1 MADLLAQADAIRE
14 AAAAQ
19 VERLRSRK
27 ELSPEA
33 KRSAIAKIHLGQ
45 KTQLA
50 ALQDKANQDI
60 AAGRRA
66 AMTTAF
72 GIDDISGDATSRIA
86 AAVSYRDA
94 QDRVANLKTP
104 SEALQLLQR
113 AEGTG
118 DELLARAVAQRA
130 YDQRLSDPSW
140 GEALDQYL
148 STRPTAAQAVSDLLA
163 ADRSPNARQLFAFV
177 APPPPEV
184 SGLADHQLAQLAS
197 DPSFSGVGA

>member
-14 AAAAQ
+14 AAATRVQ
-19 VERLRSRK
+19 RIRDRK
-27 ELSPEA
+27 ELSAEA

-72 GIDDISGDATSRIA
+72 GIDDIAGDATSRLT

-94 QDRVANLKTP
+94 QDRVANLQSPT
-104 SEALQLLQR
+104 EALQVLNR
-113 AEGTG
+113 AEGSG

-130 YDQRLSDPSW
+130 YEQRRTDPSW
-140 GEALDQYL
+140 QQALDEYL
-148 STRPTAAQAVSDLLA
+148 APRPKAQQAVADLLA
-163 ADRSPNARQLFAFV
+163 ADRPVNARGLFAFV

-184 SGLADHQLAQLAS
+184 SGLADHQLAALAS
-197 DPSFSGVGA
+197 DPSFSGVGT